1 MDDVKH
7 IRLNKFISNSGY
19 CNRREADNF
28 IVQGRVS
35 VNDKVVI
42 KLGTKVSIN
51 DNIKLDGNNVSLNK
65 PVYILLN
72 KPKGFHSINLDN
84 KKNIFSLLPFKEF
97 HDLQSLDFMNENYMG
112 LMIFSNNQ
120 DFITHMTNKIDNLK
134 QLFHVILDS
143 DLKQDDKESI
153 KSEAGFNDIRIRNIN
168 HVDGASKNEIGLE
181 LSIKQVVND
190 FRKQKFVEHVIV
202 IDNKS
207 TDNTVK
213 IARESGA
220 EVVEKMEN
228 KGYSH
233 SLVMGFKEA
242 LKTDCNIIATVE
254 ADGTF
259 NA

>member
-181 LSIKQVVND
+181 LSIKQVKDIEELFLKYNYRVLSIDRVLYSNISKKD
-190 FRKQKFVEHVIV
+190 LPRGKWRHFKKQELINLQAF
-202 IDNKS
+202 
-207 TDNTVK
+207 
-213 IARESGA
+213 
-220 EVVEKMEN
+220 
-228 KGYSH
+228 
-233 SLVMGFKEA
+233 
-242 LKTDCNIIATVE
+242 
-254 ADGTF
+254 
-259 NA
+259 